1 MTQFLS
7 IIERRTNDILQMY
20 NEVFQKNA
28 GEKSSKFNDDS
39 ISGSNFFGGSSN
51 ISELNTFCNLLYL
64 LIKFKNEKKKLF
76 FLSI

>member
-28 GEKSSKFNDDS
+28 VEKSGKFTDDS
-39 ISGSNFFGGSSN
+39 ISGSNFFGSSN
-51 ISELNTFCNLLYL
+51 ISELNTFCT
-64 LIKFKNEKKKLF
+64 
-76 FLSI
+76 